1 MSQAKIDRKL
11 HAKFIAKTDEQ
22 IRSGIT
28 KILRKKFR
36 NNSSAVKVICRDTGA
51 ALRAAR
57 NWYDGEN
64 SPSLLHFVLLARNYP
79 ELVDLFL
86 NLCQQRPDKSPVRAA
101 KRPVEGTPDPGES
114 KPMLPPKTTDHV
126 GNNVGNREGVEACNS
141 RQLWFMLRLQEGATA
156 TAEALASCWR
166 VSVRTAERDITQLRQ
181 HGLITYHGSKRTG
194 HYSLIQSP
202 GPGP

>member
-11 HAKFIAKTDEQ
+11 HAKFIAQTDEQ

-28 KILRKKFR
+28 KILRRKFR

-86 NLCQQRPDKSPVRAA
+86 NLCQQRPDKSPVRGT
-101 KRPVEGTPDPGES
+101 KQSLEGTQDPEGI
-114 KPMLPPKTTDHV
+114 KPKLPPKTADHV
-126 GNNVGNREGVEACNS
+126 GNNVGNRESAEACNS

-156 TAEALASCWR
+156 TAESLASCWR

-181 HGLITYHGSKRTG
+181 LGLVAYQGSKRAG
-194 HYSLIQSP
+194 HYSLIQPP
-202 GPGP
+202 GLGP

>member
-11 HAKFIAKTDEQ
+11 HAKFIVQTDEK

-79 ELVDLFL
+79 ELVALFL
-86 NLCQQRPDKSPVRAA
+86 DLCQRRSEKSPASGTEQQ
-101 KRPVEGTPDPGES
+101 PEGTQEPVIS
-114 KPMLPPKTTDHV
+114 KLRLSKMAT
-126 GNNVGNREGVEACNS
+126 GNVGNQDGIGACNS

-156 TAEALASCWR
+156 TAEALADCWR
-166 VSVRTAERDITQLRQ
+166 VSVRTAERDITALRQ
-181 HGLITYHGSKRTG
+181 HGLITYHGSKRAG
-194 HYSLIQSP
+194 CYRLVHALE
-202 GPGP
+202 

>member
-11 HAKFIAKTDEQ
+11 HARFITQTDEQ

-28 KILRKKFR
+28 KILRRKFR
-36 NNSSAVKVICRDTGA
+36 NSSSAVKVICRDTGA

-86 NLCQQRPDKSPVRAA
+86 DLCQRRSEKLLGGGSKQQSEETLKSRVGYLQSPQKAT
-101 KRPVEGTPDPGES
+101 GD
-114 KPMLPPKTTDHV
+114 V
-126 GNNVGNREGVEACNS
+126 GNNVGNQNGIGTCNS

-156 TAEALASCWR
+156 TADALADCWR
-166 VSVRTAERDITQLRQ
+166 VSVRTAERDITGLRQ
-181 HGLITYHGSKRTG
+181 RGLVTYHGSKRAG
-194 HYSLIQSP
+194 HYCLTPESR
-202 GPGP
+202 

>member
-11 HAKFIAKTDEQ
+11 HAKFIAQTDEK

-36 NNSSAVKVICRDTGA
+36 NNSSAVKVICRDTGT

-86 NLCQQRPDKSPVRAA
+86 DLCQSRSEKSPASGTEQQ
-101 KRPVEGTPDPGES
+101 PEGTQDPGIS
-114 KPMLPPKTTDHV
+114 KLRLPKMATGNV
-126 GNNVGNREGVEACNS
+126 GNNVGNQDGIGACNS

-156 TAEALASCWR
+156 TAEALADCWR
-166 VSVRTAERDITQLRQ
+166 VSVRTAERDITALRQ
-181 HGLITYHGSKRTG
+181 RGLITYHGSKRAG
-194 HYSLIQSP
+194 HYGLVQKP
-202 GPGP
+202 RQDL